1 MVESAK
7 QAEFLLS
14 PIVAADLS
22 DAEVIALAVR
32 SFATELGLP
41 ERTVEIYGDS
51 SPGQRRVLDLHAAAL
66 VAVLA
71 DAGTGP
77 VRIDI
82 RAVLGERLRHE
93 QHFWHDSA
101 RARGLPDGQDGTT
114 ARVRANMAL
123 PGPSPTAFASRG
135 RGHAGRLDVA
145 RTDALTSPAME
156 LIMW

>member
-14 PIVAADLS
+14 PSVAADLS

-32 SFATELGLP
+32 SFAMELGLP
-41 ERTVEIYGDS
+41 ERTVGDS
-51 SPGQRRVLDLHAAAL
+51 SPGQRWVLDLHAAAL

-145 RTDALTSPAME
+145 RTDALTSQEME